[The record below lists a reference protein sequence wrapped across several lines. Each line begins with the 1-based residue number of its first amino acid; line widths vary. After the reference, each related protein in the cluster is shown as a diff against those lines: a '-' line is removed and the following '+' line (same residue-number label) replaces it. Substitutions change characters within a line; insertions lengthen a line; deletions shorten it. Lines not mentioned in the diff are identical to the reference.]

1 MESDPPAVTIA
12 MPVRNNEGTVGRA
25 IRSIL
30 WQTYSNWELLIIDDG
45 SRDRTLSLAR
55 SFDDRRIKVL
65 SDGRRMG
72 VVARLNQSIDLTRSD
87 YFARLDGDDIAYP
100 TRIDRQLTYL
110 KDHPDVDLVGTQAL
124 VFGPDGRVLGARRVP
139 ERHGVIC
146 RRPVAGFPVIHPT
159 FFGRTVY
166 FRTFRYLP
174 SAIRAEDQDLLLRS
188 FSEARFANVPEILLG
203 YNEGRLLLRKLLR
216 GRLHF
221 SQSLLMELGWK
232 RGRWTPAAVGVAG
245 QALKACLDIVA
256 LTTGLNH
263 RLLRHRARPVD
274 RHESEEW
281 MELWRQVS
289 KDLSERNAPN
299 VTKCNHAGRS
309 TGTEIAFNVDER
321 NSV

>member
-1 MESDPPAVTIA
+1 MESERPVVTIS
-12 MPVRNNEGTVGRA
+12 MPVHNNEGSVARA

-30 WQTYSNWELLIIDDG
+30 LQTCSNWELLIIDDG

-72 VVARLNQSIDLTRSD
+72 VVARLNQSIDLTHSE
-87 YFARLDGDDIAYP
+87 YFARLDGDDVAYP
-100 TRIDRQLTYL
+100 TRIDRQLKYL

-124 VFGPDGRVLGARRVP
+124 VFGSDGRVLGARRVP
-139 ERHGVIC
+139 ERHEVIC
-146 RRPVAGFPVIHPT
+146 RRPIAGFPLVHPS
-159 FFGRTVY
+159 FFGRTDF
-166 FRTFRYLP
+166 FRAFRYRP
-174 SAIRAEDQDLLLRS
+174 SATRGQDQDLLLRS
-188 FSEARFANVPEILLG
+188 FSEARFANVPEILIG

-221 SQSLLMELGWK
+221 SQSILMELGW
-232 RGRWTPAAVGVAG
+232 RRHHWTPVAVGVAG
-245 QALKACLDIVA
+245 QALKACVDIVA
-256 LTTGLNH
+256 VTTGLNH

-289 KDLSERNAPN
+289 EDLRERNVPN

-309 TGTEIAFNVDER
+309 RGTEIAFNVDER
-321 NSV
+321 NCV